1 MARKVEVTLIDDID
15 GSSATRT
22 FEFGIE
28 GVSYEIDLSEANIQ
42 KFNDAVADFVDN
54 ARRVGGS
61 TRRGGRGRGGSSRTS
76 AAPAAGGG
84 ARPQDVRRW
93 AADKGLEVSER
104 GRIPREV
111 MEAYAAAH

>member
-28 GVSYEIDLSEANIQ
+28 GASYEIDLSEANIK

-54 ARRVGGS
+54 ARRVGGGS
-61 TRRGGRGRGGSSRTS
+61 RRGRGRGAGRASG
-76 AAPAAGGG
+76 AAASTGG
-84 ARPQDVRRW
+84 AKPQDVRRW
-93 AADKGLEVSER
+93 AAGKGLEVSER

-111 MEAYAAAH
+111 MEAYEAAH